1 MPEVIMN
8 GPEGR
13 LEGRYQHGEGPNAP
27 IALMLHP
34 APAAWRD
41 DEQQGDLLALSRFAE
56 RGFSVLRFNF
66 RGVGRS
72 QGKFDRGEGELSDA
86 ASALDW
92 LQTYNPNASACWIA
106 GFSFG
111 AWIGMQL
118 LMRRPEISGFICV
131 APPANIYDFSF
142 LAPCPSSG
150 LMVQGD
156 QDDVVPH
163 EAVAKLV
170 QKLSNQRDIKID
182 YKIIKGANHFFN
194 EHLDQLQARGR
205 RVSEPRPARRRYGRQ
220 AKAQGE
226 SGSALTRRADQIR
239 PMSGARSSPPVMGCG
254 TPVVRGNAERQARQR
269 AHRQIGEGLGL
280 QHIAV
285 PAHAFHRR
293 RPARREPR
301 AQRRH
306 QRRVVPAAAG
316 DQPAPRRRRQAV
328 AAARDGGGGEGHQGR
343 GTVGRRQIRRR
354 RVASKASRSR
364 DLGAGRAK

>member
-34 APAAWRD
+34 HP
-41 DEQQGDLLALSRFAE
+41 QHGGTMNNKVIYTLYHLFAE
-56 RGFSVLRFNF
+56 RGFSALRFNF

-118 LMRRPEISGFICV
+118 LMRRPEISGFICI

-150 LMVQGD
+150 LVVQGD
-156 QDDVVPH
+156 RDDVVPH
-163 EAVAKLV
+163 ESVAKLV
-170 QKLSNQRDIKID
+170 QKLSNQRDIKIE
-182 YKIIKGANHFFN
+182 YKILKGATHFFT
-194 EHLDQLQARGR
+194 EHLDQMRGT
-205 RVSEPRPARRRYGRQ
+205 VDDY
-220 AKAQGE
+220 
-226 SGSALTRRADQIR
+226 LD
-239 PMSGARSSPPVMGCG
+239 
-254 TPVVRGNAERQARQR
+254 
-269 AHRQIGEGLGL
+269 
-280 QHIAV
+280 
-285 PAHAFHRR
+285 
-293 RPARREPR
+293 PR
-301 AQRRH
+301 ASGPGPGQ
-306 QRRVVPAAAG
+306 
-316 DQPAPRRRRQAV
+316 DQ
-328 AAARDGGGGEGHQGR
+328 GGGEV
-343 GTVGRRQIRRR
+343 VG
-354 RVASKASRSR
+354 SES
-364 DLGAGRAK
+364 